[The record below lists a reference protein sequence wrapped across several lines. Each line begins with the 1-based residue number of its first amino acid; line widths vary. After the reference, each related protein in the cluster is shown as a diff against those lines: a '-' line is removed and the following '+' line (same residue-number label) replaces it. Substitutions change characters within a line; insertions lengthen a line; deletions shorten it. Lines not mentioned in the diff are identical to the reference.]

1 MAFGID
7 RSRGAKNIC
16 VTESSDSGTNDNIIL
31 MDGETL
37 SKAISLHSLSIDP
50 STLFQLKMVFL
61 ESLAHSAKCTK
72 TYQVWRRIHK
82 KVIKKSYFAHL
93 ILANCSPD
101 FYDSAAISKK
111 DSQSA
116 LHCV

>member
-50 STLFQLKMVFL
+50 STLFQLKTVFL
-61 ESLAHSAKCTK
+61 ESFSTFCEVHKDLSGLAKNP
-72 TYQVWRRIHK
+72 QEGDK
-82 KVIKKSYFAHL
+82 KKLFRTFDIG
-93 ILANCSPD
+93 
-101 FYDSAAISKK
+101 
-111 DSQSA
+111 
-116 LHCV
+116 